1 MLQGGKP
8 LDVSGGVTETMPLP
22 FLLGLL
28 VVVTDSAGEQVAAQ
42 QDVSVTNS
50 GGTTSWVSVAENIK
64 STEADNLDL
73 KWKYYAF
80 VAN

>member
-8 LDVSGGVTETMPLP
+8 LDVSGGVTEQMPLP